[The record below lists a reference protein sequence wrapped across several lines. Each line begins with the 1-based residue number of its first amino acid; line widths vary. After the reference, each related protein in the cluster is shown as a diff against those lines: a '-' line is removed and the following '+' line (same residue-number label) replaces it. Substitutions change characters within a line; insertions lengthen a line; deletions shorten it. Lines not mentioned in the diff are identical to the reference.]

1 MPRGRQTDILTA
13 AQVAALSELG
23 YSAPQIEAL
32 TGVNART
39 AWGILNNEASWGE
52 IKETPVFK
60 ANRFKQKE
68 ALESASRIVAA
79 KALIQVEKKIENASA
94 YQAAGIYGL
103 LRTHERLDAGEP
115 TQIAA
120 FVSTQA
126 VATLD
131 KLAAMLAQSL
141 IDRQEV
147 IDITPTTKQD

>member
-1 MPRGRQTDILTA
+1 MTTEDST
-13 AQVAALSELG
+13 
-23 YSAPQIEAL
+23 PQIEGL

-39 AWGILNNEASWGE
+39 AWGILNSEASWGE

-60 ANRFKQKE
+60 ANRLKQKE

-115 TQIAA
+115 TQITAN
-120 FVSTQA
+120 FNIHTV
-126 VATLD
+126 VAMD
-131 KLAAMLAQSL
+131 KLAALLSQSL
-141 IDRQEV
+141 IEDQKT
-147 IDITPTTKQD
+147 IDATPR